1 MAGNLININ
10 PKNLKT
16 AAAEAATATSTV
28 ANIGLAD
35 SYTMEINVTA
45 VTGTT
50 PTLDAVVQASFDG
63 GTTFSNLP
71 VRFAQ
76 ITAAGVHYASFRN
89 GLAQGEVGFNQAG
102 VADTGGALT
111 KDVVFDPRFIK
122 VKSTIGGT
130 NPAFTYTITCFGMPR
145 SSQAV

>member
-16 AAAEAATATSTV
+16 AAAEAATATSTA

-35 SYTMEINVTA
+35 SYTLVINVTT
-45 VTGTT
+45 VTGTS
-50 PTLDAVVQASFDG
+50 PTLDMVVQGSIDL
-63 GTTFSNLP
+63 GTTYANLP
-71 VRFAQ
+71 LRTAQ
-76 ITAAGVHYASFRN
+76 ITAAGVHYISFRN

-130 NPAFTYTITCFGMPR
+130 NPAFTYTITAFAMPR